1 MLKMSNISVLN
12 WCFEQRVLHR
22 KCGAP
27 QSWLPWHSS
36 MLLHLR
42 RLIPQSR
49 IPRWKSWK
57 VEPSMNMKIY
67 ENLWKSMKI
76 YENLQHANHPQI
88 ILSLPYG
95 FRKFAGP
102 PESSPWWGFPAAQRY
117 PPANLR
123 FLACRFRPWSAMI
136 FAIPIWHHMA
146 SYGHMAH
153 SREKHVFISQNSSNS
168 DCSDCTIVRL
178 HWILLN

>member
-1 MLKMSNISVLN
+1 M
-12 WCFEQRVLHR
+12 LHR

-27 QSWLPWHSS
+27 QSKLPWHSS

-67 ENLWKSMKI
+67 EHLWKSMKI
-76 YENLQHANHPQI
+76 SNMPIIPKSYYRFPMGSENSVHLKAPHDEAFQQHSDIHPQI
-88 ILSLPYG
+88 FAFWPADFGHEVPWFLQSPYG
-95 FRKFAGP
+95 IIWHHMASYG
-102 PESSPWWGFPAAQRY
+102 
-117 PPANLR
+117 
-123 FLACRFRPWSAMI
+123 I
-136 FAIPIWHHMA
+136 IWHHMA

>member
-1 MLKMSNISVLN
+1 MWSAPIKAAMAQLHVAPSAEADSTIQDSKMEKL
-12 WCFEQRVLHR
+12 E
-22 KCGAP
+22 
-27 QSWLPWHSS
+27 
-36 MLLHLR
+36 
-42 RLIPQSR
+42 SR
-49 IPRWKSWK
+49 T
-57 VEPSMNMKIY
+57 IY
-67 ENLWKSMKI
+67 EHENLWTSMKI

-136 FAIPIWHHMA
+136 FAIPIWHHLASYGILWHDMA

>member
-1 MLKMSNISVLN
+1 MWSAPIKADMAQLHVAPSAEADSTIQDSKMEKL
-12 WCFEQRVLHR
+12 E
-22 KCGAP
+22 
-27 QSWLPWHSS
+27 
-36 MLLHLR
+36 
-42 RLIPQSR
+42 SR
-49 IPRWKSWK
+49 T
-57 VEPSMNMKIY
+57 IY
-67 ENLWKSMKI
+67 EHENLWTSMEI

-146 SYGHMAH
+146 SYGIIWHHMA
-153 SREKHVFISQNSSNS
+153 IWP
-168 DCSDCTIVRL
+168 IVVKNTCLSHKTLRTVTVV
-178 HWILLN
+178 IAPS